1 MVRSTEIIE
10 KIQHALSKEEWLI
23 IEAPILELKSQQVR
37 KARKTLIGQIN
48 HIIIETSL
56 KNDRP
61 RILMALPDIGIN
73 YQTMTVTQ
81 AKKLIAAGMKN
92 AENGDRI
99 TMSVSKEKKLIFFKN
114 LRTNEEL
121 SYPPE
126 RPLERSR

>member
-1 MVRSTEIIE
+1 MNAHRKGKVTIFMPVLAAILLLSWIGLPPSAS
-10 KIQHALSKEEWLI
+10 ALL
-23 IEAPILELKSQQVR
+23 
-37 KARKTLIGQIN
+37 
-48 HIIIETSL
+48 
-56 KNDRP
+56 
-61 RILMALPDIGIN
+61 ALPDIGIN

-81 AKKLIAAGMKN
+81 AKKLIAAGMKK